1 MPSGK
6 YGYEHQRLRASLI
19 AAAVG
24 QLCILC
30 HRLMLPGQPLD
41 LDHTSDGRGYRG
53 IVHTS
58 CNRSEGARRGNR
70 QRGKKVSVIFARVAA
85 RQPMKA
91 KDPASPLIGGA
102 PTEPGGS
109 S

>member
-6 YGYEHQRLRASLI
+6 YGHEHQRLRASLL

-24 QLCILC
+24 HACLLC
-30 HRLMLPGQPLD
+30 HRLMLPGEPLD

-70 QRGKKVSVIFARVAA
+70 QRGKKPSVIFGNREGRPNA
-85 RQPMKA
+85 
-91 KDPASPLIGGA
+91 
-102 PTEPGGS
+102 
-109 S
+109 